1 MKNIFRIFVLTFMF
15 IAINGNLSAQ
25 KLYVKGGL
33 NFSNMLFKADDETL
47 SDDFKS
53 RTAYHVGLAAEFP
66 ISKIYSFETGL
77 LLSAKGFKMSEGDF
91 ESKMNLTYL
100 DIPLTA
106 KATFDVGSV
115 KVFGLFGPYVGIGL
129 SGKSKFTENDG
140 ENETIE
146 KDVNWGSDDDSDMK
160 RLDFGLTAGAGIEIK
175 AFQIGLNYSLGL
187 ANLNP
192 ESDDMTLKNR
202 VLGISVAYRFLG
214 K

>member
-1 MKNIFRIFVLTFMF
+1 MKNVFRIFVLTLMF

-33 NFSNMLFKADDETL
+33 NFSNMLLKADDENL
-47 SDDFKS
+47 SDELKS

-91 ESKMNLTYL
+91 ESKMDLTYL

-115 KVFGLFGPYVGIGL
+115 KVFGLFGPYVGVGL
-129 SGKSKFTENDG
+129 SGKFKQTFDG
-140 ENETIE
+140 ETETE
-146 KDVNWGSDDDSDMK
+146 DVNWGSDDDSDMK
-160 RLDFGLTAGAGIEIK
+160 RIDFGLTAGAGIEIK